1 MCCICNLIDHT
12 GKQQARECYSRS
24 AWERGRIP
32 AVHCPSRVAAP
43 ARGFRERGGMLL
55 WFGSGWAANCS
66 DAFLISCPVAASY
79 LRSCA
84 KEDATF
90 EDVLIVFLLFSFKGK
105 KKSSVGPKRR
115 KLCVQQKVCYTDSI
129 LGFYRGSKSLEI
141 AT

>member
-1 MCCICNLIDHT
+1 
-12 GKQQARECYSRS
+12 
-24 AWERGRIP
+24 
-32 AVHCPSRVAAP
+32 
-43 ARGFRERGGMLL
+43 MLL

-105 KKSSVGPKRR
+105 KKKKELPLTNRRGSELGRDASSLYSDC
-115 KLCVQQKVCYTDSI
+115 LCLLTE
-129 LGFYRGSKSLEI
+129 LGFLMRQSYWSCIKSRCFLYSQQVYMR
-141 AT
+141 

>member
-1 MCCICNLIDHT
+1 
-12 GKQQARECYSRS
+12 
-24 AWERGRIP
+24 
-32 AVHCPSRVAAP
+32 
-43 ARGFRERGGMLL
+43 MLL

-105 KKSSVGPKRR
+105 KKKKRAP
-115 KLCVQQKVCYTDSI
+115 I
-129 LGFYRGSKSLEI
+129 NKS
-141 AT
+141 TG